1 MQKSGNNHKSK
12 MHDEVL
18 VFYIITR
25 FKYLNMDLL
34 VELWAISESKSCNM
48 TCYFSCF

>member
-1 MQKSGNNHKSK
+1 MQRMVIITKNK

-18 VFYIITR
+18 VFYVITR

-34 VELWAISESKSCNM
+34 VEL
-48 TCYFSCF
+48 